1 MQCEASTLQSRP
13 WELEAGP
20 GGGEE
25 ESVPVLGSEVNPFRS
40 LGLVRRVTPF
50 IGIGIVA
57 LVAVTDPGLERSRI
71 SDVLAV
77 VVGLAVTALSLS
89 TIDWDRF
96 PRALMA
102 VPLLM
107 GLVLA
112 MWAFILSSSIYRLV
126 VPLACGLVVL
136 GIYAIPWDRLP
147 RWASNI
153 PVLSGLGA
161 VFAVAVTIGAAAYLI
176 FPLLLIVVVFVALHH
191 TRAEALAALAFAA
204 VVLLGPALVE
214 QQGDA
219 AVVLGVLLVAV
230 LAVVIIAVNEVVRL
244 NREVVA
250 EAGRAADTVKAS
262 EERFRLTLENASIG
276 LALVEDD
283 GAWLQFNE
291 TICRMLGRTRA
302 QISGLTLAG
311 VVEPEDEQKV
321 TDALEQLKASETSR
335 ALLETRFTRPD
346 GGRIDVALSLA
357 VVSRQGGRNHL
368 ILQAEDITATR
379 RARGFREAM
388 ITVSQAIAA
397 SSSWEQAA
405 PVVLKGL
412 CENLDWNAALYW
424 SAGLE
429 SGTLSCTQY
438 WHDDQPAVAAFCV
451 VSAGMTVTREA
462 GLVGRV
468 LQSGVPSSIPDVSDS
483 SEPARRSAAV
493 KAGLRGALAFPV
505 IDAGNVI
512 GVVELV
518 GREPARLGDDLVTLV
533 STTGVEL
540 GQFIRRADTSEAM
553 RRSEEAYRAIYERS
567 PIGIARM
574 TSEGDFL
581 DANAALLNMLGYDIE
596 ALRRE
601 AWPDLLAAYD
611 QAAGK
616 AGKAPL
622 LAGMSDPHSIQT
634 RAVTADGRWLWLQLT
649 ATSIP
654 GDPAAIGGAEHL
666 LVMIED
672 VTVVRM
678 AQDGLAEAL
687 EKEQSANANLERLDR
702 TKTEFLSIVSHEF
715 RTALTG
721 IQGFSELIRDGD
733 LDADEMRAYGGDI
746 FKDADR
752 VNRLIGDMLDLDR
765 MESGKMTI
773 RITEVDLND
782 IVQEVMDRASAT
794 AERVDFKAVLA
805 PGLMIV
811 AGDRDRLIQV
821 VSNIINNAVKYSPS
835 GGSVTVTSAVD
846 GGFALVSVA
855 DTGVGI
861 PPDEIPLVFE
871 RFRRVRT
878 GAAQSIPGTGLGLAI
893 VRQIVDMHGG
903 RVWVES
909 AVGFGT
915 TFHFT
920 VPMAR
925 VRLPSAHRRHG

>member
-1 MQCEASTLQSRP
+1 MQLEASTLQSRP
-13 WELEAGP
+13 WVRLAR
-20 GGGEE
+20 GGEE
-25 ESVPVLGSEVNPFRS
+25 ESVPPVIGSEVNPFRS
-40 LGLVRRVTPF
+40 VGLVRRVTPF

-57 LVAVTDPGLERSRI
+57 LVAVTDPALGRSPI
-71 SDVLAV
+71 TDALAV
-77 VVGLAVTALSLS
+77 VVGLTVTALSLS
-89 TIDWDRF
+89 TIEWDRF
-96 PRALMA
+96 PRIVMA
-102 VPLLM
+102 IPLLI

-112 MWAFILSSSIYRLV
+112 MWAFTTSNSIYRWV
-126 VPLACGLVVL
+126 VPTLCGLLVL
-136 GIYAIPWDRLP
+136 GIYGVPWDKLP
-147 RWASNI
+147 RWANNV
-153 PVLSGLGA
+153 PVFAGIAA
-161 VFAVAVTIGAAAYLI
+161 VFAIAVTTGAAAHLI
-176 FPLLLIVVVFVALHH
+176 FPLLLIVVLFAALHF
-191 TRAEALAALAFAA
+191 TRAEVIAALALASA
-204 VVLLGPALVE
+204 VLLGPALVE
-214 QQGDA
+214 RQGPA
-219 AVVLGVLLVAV
+219 TVVLGILLVAV
-230 LAVVIIAVNEVVRL
+230 LAVVIVAVNEMIRL

-250 EAGRAADTVKAS
+250 AASRASERVKAS

-276 LALVEDD
+276 LALIEDD
-283 GAWLQFNE
+283 GTWLQVNE

-302 QISGLTLAG
+302 EITGLTLPG
-311 VVEPEDEQKV
+311 VVAPEDVRRV
-321 TDALEQLKASETSR
+321 TEAFEQLKSSETTR
-335 ALLETRFTRPD
+335 VLLEMRFTNPD
-346 GGRIDVALSLA
+346 GGRIHVALSLA

-379 RARGFREAM
+379 RARGFREVM

-397 SSSWEQAA
+397 SSSWAQAA

-412 CENLDWNAALYW
+412 CENLGWNAALYW
-424 SAGLE
+424 SPDREA
-429 SGTLSCTQY
+429 GTLSCKQY
-438 WHDDQPAVAAFCV
+438 WHDEQPGVATFCE
-451 VSAGMTVTREA
+451 VSSGMTITRDS

-468 LQSGVPSSIPDVSDS
+468 LQSGVPSSMPDVPDS
-483 SEPARRSAAV
+483 SEPTRRSASV
-493 KAGLRGALAFPV
+493 TAGLHGALAFPV

-540 GQFIRRADTSEAM
+540 GQFIHRADTAEAM

-574 TSEGDFL
+574 TSDGEFL
-581 DANAALLNMLGYDIE
+581 DANAALLKMLGYDPE
-596 ALRRE
+596 ALHRQ
-601 AWPDLLAAYD
+601 AWPDLVAAYD
-611 QAAGK
+611 QAARK
-616 AGKAPL
+616 AGKQPL
-622 LAGMSDPHSIQT
+622 IAGMSDPHSLQT

-654 GDPAAIGGAEHL
+654 GDPAAMGGAEHL

-672 VTVVRM
+672 VTEVRV
-678 AQDGLAEAL
+678 AQDRLAETL
-687 EKEQSANANLERLDR
+687 EKEQSTNANLERLDR

-721 IQGFSELIRDGD
+721 IQGFSELIRDGE

-773 RITEVDLND
+773 RITEVDLNE
-782 IVQEVMDRASAT
+782 IVQEVIDRASAT
-794 AERVDFKAVLA
+794 AERVDFNAELA

-821 VSNIINNAVKYSPS
+821 VSNIVNNAVKYSPS
-835 GGSVTVTSAVD
+835 GGSVTVTSAQD

-855 DTGVGI
+855 DSGVGI
-861 PPDEIPLVFE
+861 PPDEIALVFE
-871 RFRRVRT
+871 RFRRART
-878 GAAQSIPGTGLGLAI
+878 GAAHSIPGTGLGLAI

-920 VPMAR
+920 VPMAQ
-925 VRLPSAHRRHG
+925 VKLPSAHRRHG